1 MKISAPLLT
10 VALSASSFLGVDAR
24 MHRQHSHRDLAQRYK
39 GDNVA
44 NAARMRRSLH
54 ARKTPGWGDSTEQP
68 ANMAAG
74 TYTKDQGCAIWHTA
88 GEGEI
93 CLGLIENSSKDF
105 DLAKFMEFNPSVGNN
120 CQNLTVGQGYC
131 VDTVATDS
139 APANKSGSSPAVKV
153 AAQVNGDQGRQDN
166 GAEQKK
172 QEAPKQEAAQFQE
185 EKADAPAAPA
195 EAAPAWQEAAAV
207 EDNAPVL
214 KMAKIETEDKPEKNN
229 APAPSAEGFKLTHDL
244 RGGEL
249 LNFFNFEQK
258 QGDNAGFAN
267 WVQDGSLQYVNDKGN
282 VVFATDSTPVVDSR
296 KTTRAVSKDTF
307 SKGLFI
313 SRITHMP
320 STYGSWPSFWMV
332 SNKAWPE
339 GGEID
344 ILEGV
349 GSFSQ
354 NAASVHTTAGCSMPV
369 SALEQTTS
377 KFMLSGPQ
385 QTNCDTHATDSQG
398 CGLRDD
404 TPNTF
409 GPGFNNVGGAYVA
422 VHITDE
428 FVKVHQWP
436 GESAPQDVRNNAPA
450 PSTWD
455 KPALYL
461 PNDQCNI
468 GSHFYDLQLV
478 FSTNV
483 CGKWPGELW
492 NLDASYAG
500 QAQSS
505 AQATGVDSCYE
516 YAHSHGSEWGNA
528 FFEVASISIFQ

>member
-1 MKISAPLLT
+1 MKSTILAFALFALPLFADAGSVSGHNSHHSRSVSGRKRQDLHKRHAA
-10 VALSASSFLGVDAR
+10 ALNTSQDHTMVKRS
-24 MHRQHSHRDLAQRYK
+24 
-39 GDNVA
+39 
-44 NAARMRRSLH
+44 RSLY
-54 ARKTPGWGDSTEQP
+54 ARKTPGEGDSTEQP
-68 ANMAAG
+68 ANMAPG
-74 TYTKDQGCAIWHTA
+74 TFTKDQGCAIWHSV

-93 CLGLIENSSKDF
+93 CLGLIESSSKDF
-105 DLAKFMEFNPSVGNN
+105 DLAKFMQFNPSVGPN
-120 CQNLTVGQGYC
+120 CQQLTVGLSYC
-131 VDTVATDS
+131 VDTVAGQSASPASNDQA
-139 APANKSGSSPAVKV
+139 APAPKEAKMQP
-153 AAQVNGDQGRQDN
+153 AAQQ
-166 GAEQKK
+166 A
-172 QEAPKQEAAQFQE
+172 
-185 EKADAPAAPA
+185 APAAQQA
-195 EAAPAWQEAAAV
+195 VPAWQEAAPAAQ
-207 EDNAPVL
+207 DNAPAEDSAPVVSI
-214 KMAKIETEDKPEKNN
+214 KVAKVNTEDKPEQNN

-258 QGDNAGFAN
+258 PGDNAGFAN

-436 GESAPQDVRNNAPA
+436 GDSAPQDVKNNAPA

-455 KPALYL
+455 KPALFL

-516 YAHSHGSEWGNA
+516 YAHSHGAEWGNA
-528 FFEVASISIFQ
+528 FFEVASISIFE